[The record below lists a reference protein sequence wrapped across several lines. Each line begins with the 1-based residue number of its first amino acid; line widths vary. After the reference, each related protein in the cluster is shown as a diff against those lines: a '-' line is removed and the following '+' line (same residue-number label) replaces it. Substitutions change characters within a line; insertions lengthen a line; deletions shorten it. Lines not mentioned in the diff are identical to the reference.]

1 VLNIEKASLELAGG
15 EVALG
20 PTRFDP
26 AAARQQVELQ
36 VREVDLG
43 ALLALAEI
51 DGLSG
56 TGRLQGKIPVVMEEG
71 AVIIAGAR
79 LDAAGPGRLAYS
91 PTAPPSGM
99 QAAGETMALVLSA
112 LGDFRYDR
120 LWLTLDRD
128 RNGEATLSLHVR
140 GNNPAF
146 YDGYPVELNLALNGR
161 LDRILHD
168 SLASYSVPEL
178 VRERLAKP
186 P

>member
-1 VLNIEKASLELAGG
+1 
-15 EVALG
+15 
-20 PTRFDP
+20 
-26 AAARQQVELQ
+26 
-36 VREVDLG
+36 
-43 ALLALAEI
+43 
-51 DGLSG
+51 
-56 TGRLQGKIPVVMEEG
+56 
-71 AVIIAGAR
+71 
-79 LDAAGPGRLAYS
+79 
-91 PTAPPSGM
+91 M